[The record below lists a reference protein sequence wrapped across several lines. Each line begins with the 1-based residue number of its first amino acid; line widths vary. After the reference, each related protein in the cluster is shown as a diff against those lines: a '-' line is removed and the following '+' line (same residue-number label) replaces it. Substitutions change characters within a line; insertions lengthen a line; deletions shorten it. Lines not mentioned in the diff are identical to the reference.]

1 MSATLIVRKSCSSL
15 DSLRMT
21 INPHAPAETLD
32 QAVQNA
38 QRAIAQRQF
47 AEAEASLRG
56 AIAEAQGDSQSE
68 LELRDAQYTLAV
80 AQRYQERVSD
90 AQSTLDDLLSNAP
103 EFGRAYQERGHMHLA
118 ENKLEE
124 ARVAYER
131 AVFYNGALVASWKA
145 LLNLYDL
152 HDHSLNPRRAK
163 QQAFAKAQLEY
174 LLALPPELVS
184 VNSYLHE
191 GKLYKADQL
200 CRHFLREHK
209 EHIEGMRLL
218 ARVGEQL
225 GILADAEFLLETAF
239 EIAPNN
245 MRVRYDYANLLLRM
259 QKFEKSFEQTSA
271 LVAAAP
277 DDLSNLALHANA
289 TAGVGDQAKAV
300 ELYQRVLKEAD
311 AQPTLHVMCGHAQKT
326 LGDLAESV
334 RSYQTAYRLQP
345 DYGDAY
351 WSLAN
356 TKSYRFT
363 DVEVAQMKE
372 QEAGASI
379 QESDRIHLCF
389 ALGKAF
395 EDAGAFEESFTY
407 YERGNDLKRKSIRH
421 TPEYLAMRTSAQI
434 RYCTSEL
441 FEERQGVGYPDP
453 APIFIVG
460 LPRAGSTLLEQIL
473 ASHSQVEG
481 TMELPNIISLVQRLR
496 GGVRLRRGEEEP
508 RYPRILHELEDDYF
522 ARFGEQFIAD
532 TRVYRSGTPLFID
545 KNPNNFFHTGLIKLI
560 LPNAKVID
568 ARRHPLSCCFSGF
581 KQLFGQ
587 GQEFTYGLSQIG
599 NYYREYVDLM
609 NHWDRVLP
617 GFVLRVQHEDVVD
630 DLEGQ
635 VRRML
640 DFCDLPFEQSC
651 IDFHKTKRN
660 VRTPSSE
667 QVRQPIFRTALDAWQ
682 NFEPWLDPLKK
693 ALGDNVREQFN
704 IR

>member
-1 MSATLIVRKSCSSL
+1 MSTRQHSAAEVL
-15 DSLRMT
+15 D
-21 INPHAPAETLD
+21 A
-32 QAVQNA
+32 AVQNA
-38 QRAIAQRQF
+38 QRAVAQRQF
-47 AEAEASLRG
+47 LEAENTLRR
-56 AIAEAQGDSQSE
+56 ALDDTADDTQSE
-68 LELRDAQYTLAV
+68 LEKRDARYTLAV
-80 AQRYQERVSD
+80 AQRYQERLAD
-90 AQSTLDDLLSNAP
+90 AQATLDELLNDAAD
-103 EFGRAYQERGHMHLA
+103 FGRGYQERGHMLLA
-118 ENKLEE
+118 QNQLED
-124 ARVAYER
+124 ARIAYER
-131 AVFYNGALVASWKA
+131 AVFHNGALVASWKA

-152 HDHSLNPRRAK
+152 HDHSLNPLRAK
-163 QQAFAKAQLEY
+163 QQAFAKSQLEY
-174 LLALPPELVS
+174 LLALPPELVT

-200 CRHFLREHK
+200 CRHFLRQHK

-218 ARVGEQL
+218 AKVGEQL

-245 MRVRYDYANLLLRM
+245 LRVRYDYANLLLKM

-271 LVAAAP
+271 LVLADAN
-277 DDLSNLALHANA
+277 DLAFLALHANA

-300 ELYQRVLKEAD
+300 ELYQQVLTQAD

-334 RSYQTAYRLQP
+334 RSYQAAYRMQP

-363 DVEVAQMKE
+363 ELEMAQMQE
-372 QEAGASI
+372 QEADSATAEG
-379 QESDRIHLCF
+379 DRIHLCF

-395 EDAGAFEESFTY
+395 EDAGEYAQSFTY
-407 YERGNDLKRKSIRH
+407 YERGNELKRKSIRH

-434 RYCTSEL
+434 KYCTAEL
-441 FEERQGVGYPDP
+441 FERRRGVGHQDP

-496 GGVRLRRGEEEP
+496 GGVRLRRGEDEP
-508 RYPRILHELEDDYF
+508 RYPRILHELEDSFF

-532 TRVYRSGTPLFID
+532 TQVYRSGAPLFID
-545 KNPNNFFHTGLIKLI
+545 KNPNNFFHTGLIKLM

-587 GQEFTYGLSQIG
+587 GQEFTYGLTQIG
-599 NYYREYVDLM
+599 NYYREYVALM
-609 NHWDRVLP
+609 QHWDEVLP
-617 GFVLRVQHEDVVD
+617 GYVLRVQHEDVVD
-630 DLEGQ
+630 DLETQ

-640 DFCDLPFEQSC
+640 DFCELPFEQSC

-682 NFEPWLDPLKK
+682 NYEPWLDPLKE
-693 ALGDNVREQFN
+693 ALGENVRRQFD
-704 IR
+704 IS

>member
-1 MSATLIVRKSCSSL
+1 MSSSQHVVAEAL
-15 DSLRMT
+15 D
-21 INPHAPAETLD
+21 N
-32 QAVQNA
+32 AVQSA
-38 QRAIAQRQF
+38 QRAVAQRQF
-47 AEAEASLRG
+47 SEAERELRRALNAAG
-56 AIAEAQGDSQSE
+56 SDGHSE
-68 LELRDAQYTLAV
+68 LEQRDARYTLAV
-80 AQRYQERVSD
+80 AQRYQERNAD
-90 AQSTLDDLLSNAP
+90 AQATLDALLTDAP
-103 EFGRAYQERGHMHLA
+103 DFGRGYQERGHILLA
-118 ENKLEE
+118 QNKLEE

-131 AVFYNGALVASWKA
+131 AVFHNGALVASWKA

-152 HDHSLNPRRAK
+152 HDHSLNPLRAK
-163 QQAFAKAQLEY
+163 QQAFAKSQLEY
-174 LLALPPELVS
+174 LLALPPELVT

-191 GKLYKADQL
+191 RKLYKADQL
-200 CRHFLREHK
+200 CRHFLRQHK
-209 EHIEGMRLL
+209 EHIEGIRLL
-218 ARVGEQL
+218 AKVGEQL

-245 MRVRYDYANLLLRM
+245 LRVRYDYANLLLKM
-259 QKFEKSFEQTSA
+259 QKFEKSHEQTSA
-271 LVAAAP
+271 LVAADAE
-277 DDLSNLALHANA
+277 DLAFLALHANA
-289 TAGVGDQAKAV
+289 TAGVGDQGTAV
-300 ELYQRVLKEAD
+300 AMYKQVLAAAD

-334 RSYQTAYRLQP
+334 RSYQAAYLLQP

-356 TKSYRFT
+356 TKSYRFS
-363 DVEVAQMKE
+363 DIEMAQMRD
-372 QEAGASI
+372 QEAKPTT
-379 QESDRIHLCF
+379 QEDDRIHLCF

-395 EDAGAFEESFTY
+395 EDASEFEESFIY
-407 YERGNDLKRKSIRH
+407 YERGNQLKRKSIRH

-434 RYCTSEL
+434 EHCTREL
-441 FEERQGVGYPDP
+441 FERRAGVGHADP

-481 TMELPNIISLVQRLR
+481 TMELPNVISLVQRLR
-496 GGVRLRRGEEEP
+496 GGVRLRRGEDEP
-508 RYPRILHELEDDYF
+508 RYPKILHELEDSYF
-522 ARFGEQFIAD
+522 ARFGEQFISD
-532 TRVYRSGTPLFID
+532 TQVYRSGAQLFID
-545 KNPNNFFHTGLIKLI
+545 KNPNNFFHTGLIKLM

-587 GQEFTYGLSQIG
+587 GQEFTYGLTQIG

-609 NHWDRVLP
+609 NHWDKVLP

-630 DLEGQ
+630 DLEAQ

-640 DFCDLPFEQSC
+640 EFCNLPFEQAC

-667 QVRQPIFRTALDAWQ
+667 QVRQPIFRTALDAWK
-682 NFEPWLDPLKK
+682 NYEPWLDPLKE
-693 ALGDNVREQFN
+693 ALGEEVRGQYN
-704 IR
+704 IV

>member
-1 MSATLIVRKSCSSL
+1 MTTSQPTIAEALDIAVR
-15 DSLRMT
+15 
-21 INPHAPAETLD
+21 
-32 QAVQNA
+32 QA
-38 QRAIAQRQF
+38 QRAISQRQF
-47 AEAEASLRG
+47 SEAEAGLRQ
-56 AIAEAQGDSQSE
+56 AIVEAADDPQSE
-68 LELRDAQYTLAV
+68 LERRDAQYTLAV
-80 AQRYQERVSD
+80 AQRYQERVPD
-90 AQSTLDDLLSNAP
+90 ALATLDALLTQAP
-103 EFGRAYQERGHMHLA
+103 DFGRGYQERGHLYLA
-118 ENKLEE
+118 QNKLED
-124 ARVAYER
+124 ARVAYES
-131 AVFYNGALVASWKA
+131 AVFYNGALAASWKA
-145 LLNLYDL
+145 LLNLYEL
-152 HDHSLNPRRAK
+152 HDHSLNPLRAK
-163 QQAFAKAQLEY
+163 QQAFAKSQLEY
-174 LLALPPELVS
+174 LFALPQELIT

-191 GKLYKADQL
+191 GKLYKADHL
-200 CRHFLREHK
+200 CRHFLRQHK

-218 ARVGEQL
+218 AKVGEQL

-245 MRVRYDYANLLLRM
+245 LRVRYDYANLLLKM

-271 LVAAAP
+271 LVAA
-277 DDLSNLALHANA
+277 DSTDLAYLALHANA
-289 TAGVGDQAKAV
+289 TAGIGDQTKAV
-300 ELYQRVLKEAD
+300 ELYHEVLSQAD
-311 AQPTLHVMCGHAQKT
+311 AQPALHVMCGHAQKT

-334 RSYQTAYRLQP
+334 RSYQTAYRMQP

-363 DVEVAQMKE
+363 DVEMAQMQE
-372 QEAGASI
+372 QEAHAST

-389 ALGKAF
+389 ALGKAY
-395 EDAGAFEESFTY
+395 EDVGSFAESFHY
-407 YERGNDLKRKSIRH
+407 YDRGNALKRQSIRH
-421 TPEYLAMRTSAQI
+421 TPEYLAMRTSAQVQH
-434 RYCTSEL
+434 CTPEL
-441 FEERQGVGYPDP
+441 FERRQGVGHPDP

-496 GGVRLRRGEEEP
+496 GGVRLRRGDEEP
-508 RYPRILHELEDDYF
+508 RYPRVLHELDDEYF
-522 ARFGEQFIAD
+522 ARFGAQFIAD
-532 TRVYRSGTPLFID
+532 TQVYRSGAPLFID

-587 GQEFTYGLSQIG
+587 GQEFTYGLTQIG

-609 NHWDRVLP
+609 EHWDQVLP

-630 DLEGQ
+630 DLETQ

-651 IDFHKTKRN
+651 VDFHKTQRN

-682 NFEPWLDPLKK
+682 NYEPWLGPLKE
-693 ALGDNVREQFN
+693 ALGDDVRRQFN
-704 IR
+704 VV

>member
-1 MSATLIVRKSCSSL
+1 MTNTPTSTAQEL
-15 DSLRMT
+15 DLV
-21 INPHAPAETLD
+21 
-32 QAVQNA
+32 VQNA

-47 AEAEASLRG
+47 DQAESSLRQ
-56 AIAEAQGDSQSE
+56 ALSDVVEDPQSE
-68 LELRDAQYTLAV
+68 LERRDARYTLAV
-80 AQRYQERVSD
+80 AQRYQERTTE
-90 AQSTLDDLLSNAP
+90 ARATLDDLLADAP
-103 EFGRAYQERGHMHLA
+103 EFGRGYQERGHMLLV
-118 ENKLEE
+118 ENRLED
-124 ARVAYER
+124 ARIAYER
-131 AVFYNGALVASWKA
+131 AVFHNGALVASWKA

-152 HDHSLNPRRAK
+152 HDHSLNPLRAK
-163 QQAFAKAQLEY
+163 QQGFAKAQLEY
-174 LLALPPELVS
+174 LLALPAELIT

-200 CRHFLREHK
+200 CRHFLRQHK

-218 ARVGEQL
+218 AKVGEQL
-225 GILADAEFLLETAF
+225 GIMADAEFLLETAF

-245 MRVRYDYANLLLRM
+245 LRVRYDYANLLLKM
-259 QKFEKSFEQTSA
+259 QKFEKSYQQTAA
-271 LVAAAP
+271 LVAADAE
-277 DDLSNLALHANA
+277 DLSFVALHANA
-289 TAGVGDQAKAV
+289 TAGVGDQAAAV
-300 ELYQRVLKEAD
+300 ALYRQVLKQAD

-326 LGDLAESV
+326 LGDLADSI
-334 RSYQTAYRLQP
+334 RSYQAAYQLQP

-363 DVEVAQMKE
+363 DVEMAQMRE
-372 QEAGASI
+372 QEAMATT
-379 QESDRIHLCF
+379 QEADRIHLCF
-389 ALGKAF
+389 ALGKAYEDAAAF
-395 EDAGAFEESFTY
+395 EDSFRY
-407 YERGNDLKRKSIRH
+407 YQRGNELKRRSIRH
-421 TPEYLAMRTSAQI
+421 TPEYLAMRTSAQVK
-434 RYCTSEL
+434 YCTETL
-441 FEERQGVGYPDP
+441 FESKKGVGHTDP

-496 GGVRLRRGEEEP
+496 GGVRLRRGDEEP
-508 RYPRILHELEDDYF
+508 RYPRILHELEDSYF
-522 ARFGEQFIAD
+522 TRFGEQFIAD
-532 TRVYRSGTPLFID
+532 TQVYRSGAPLFID
-545 KNPNNFFHTGLIKLI
+545 KNPNNFFHTGLIKLM

-599 NYYREYVDLM
+599 NYYREYVELM
-609 NHWDRVLP
+609 DHWDRVLP

-630 DLEGQ
+630 DLETE

-640 DFCDLPFEQSC
+640 DFCELPFEQSC

-682 NFEPWLDPLKK
+682 NYEPWLDPLKE
-693 ALGDNVREQFN
+693 ALGDDVRRQFD
-704 IR
+704 IT

>member
-1 MSATLIVRKSCSSL
+1 MSASLITTEELFVADVYS
-15 DSLRMT
+15 MT
-21 INPHAPAETLD
+21 TNSISQAEALD
-32 QAVQNA
+32 QAVQGA

-47 AEAEASLRG
+47 AEAETSLRA
-56 AIAEAQGDSQSE
+56 AIEQGGDDAQSE
-68 LELRDAQYTLAV
+68 LERRDVRYTLAV
-80 AQRYQERVSD
+80 AQRYQERHED
-90 AQSTLDDLLSNAP
+90 ARATLDSLLKDAP
-103 EFGRAYQERGHMHLA
+103 EFGRAYQERGHMLLA

-131 AVFYNGALVASWKA
+131 AVFHNGALVASWKA

-152 HDHSLNPRRAK
+152 HDQTLNPLRAR
-163 QQAFAKAQLEY
+163 QQAFAKTQLEY
-174 LLALPPELVS
+174 LLALPPELVT

-191 GKLYKADQL
+191 GKLFKADQL
-200 CRHFLREHK
+200 CRHFLRQHK

-218 ARVGEQL
+218 AKVGEQL

-245 MRVRYDYANLLLRM
+245 LRVRYDYANLLLRM

-277 DDLSNLALHANA
+277 DDLSHLALHANA

-300 ELYQRVLKEAD
+300 ELYQRVLREAD

-326 LGDLAESV
+326 LGDLADSV
-334 RSYQTAYRLQP
+334 RSYQNAYRLQP

-363 DVEVAQMKE
+363 DIEIAQMRD
-372 QEAGASI
+372 QEASSSI
-379 QESDRIHLCF
+379 QETDRIHLCF

-395 EDAGAFEESFTY
+395 EDVGEYEESFAY
-407 YERGNDLKRKSIRH
+407 YERGNELKRKSIRH
-421 TPEYLAMRTSAQI
+421 TPEYLAMRTSAQM
-434 RYCTSEL
+434 RYCNEEL
-441 FEERQGVGYPDP
+441 FEKRQGVGHPDP

-508 RYPRILHELEDDYF
+508 RYPRILHELEDSYF

-532 TRVYRSGTPLFID
+532 TQVYRSGAPLFID

-560 LPNAKVID
+560 LPNAKIID

-599 NYYREYVDLM
+599 NYYREYVELM
-609 NHWDRVLP
+609 DYWDEVLP
-617 GFVLRVQHEDVVD
+617 GFVLRVQHEYVVD
-630 DLEGQ
+630 DLEQQ

-682 NFEPWLDPLKK
+682 NYEPWLDPLKD
-693 ALGDNVREQFN
+693 ALGEDVRRRFN
-704 IR
+704 IL